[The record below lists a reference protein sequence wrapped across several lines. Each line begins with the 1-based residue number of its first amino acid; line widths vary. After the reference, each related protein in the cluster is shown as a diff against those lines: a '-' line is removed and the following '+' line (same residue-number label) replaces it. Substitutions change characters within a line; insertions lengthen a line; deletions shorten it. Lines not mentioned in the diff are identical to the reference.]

1 MTTLQEL
8 IAQQKDIASKI
19 SALKA
24 NERSSAITKIRS
36 IVDEFDLKPEDI
48 FARIG
53 SGKLRKTSTKKVE
66 AKYRDPISGKDWSG
80 RGLAPKWIS
89 GKNKEDYLIK

>member
-1 MTTLQEL
+1 MSSNETISSLHHSYILSNIGHPDYDIHQTTRFP
-8 IAQQKDIASKI
+8 DFS
-19 SALKA
+19 
-24 NERSSAITKIRS
+24 T
-36 IVDEFDLKPEDI
+36 
-48 FARIG
+48 
-53 SGKLRKTSTKKVE
+53 TKKVS